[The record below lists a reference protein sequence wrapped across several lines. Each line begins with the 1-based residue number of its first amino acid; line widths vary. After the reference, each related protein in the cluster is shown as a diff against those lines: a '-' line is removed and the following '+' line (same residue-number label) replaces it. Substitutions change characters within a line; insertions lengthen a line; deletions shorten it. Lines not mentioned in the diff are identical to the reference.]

1 MLVSSLLFLR
11 GKKNYHRGILYYLFC
26 LSFVVNIGL
35 LRQPERNLVIS
46 SLDLKLSSNARV
58 SLLAKP
64 WLRRRGPNTLSR
76 QFNQKF
82 WRLFHIWMVCFGILS
97 LFFRITLYQNNIK
110 TASFFLHN
118 VFDRN
123 LLSNIMCSKMH
134 RYTVKLYWKDTVAA
148 AAATRLRVCVY
159 RKVFSPI

>member
-64 WLRRRGPNTLSR
+64 WLRRRVPNTLSR
-76 QFNQKF
+76 QWNRNPGGCSIYKRCVLDFY
-82 WRLFHIWMVCFGILS
+82 LS
-97 LFFRITLYQNNIK
+97 FCITLYQNNNK
-110 TASFFLHN
+110 TASFFTQRFWPQFAQQYY
-118 VFDRN
+118 VFENASLYRQAVLERHRHRRN
-123 LLSNIMCSKMH
+123 
-134 RYTVKLYWKDTVAA
+134 AFA
-148 AAATRLRVCVY
+148 RVCVCTV
-159 RKVFSPI
+159 KFFSPI